1 MAVLTSLT
9 SLICTFPLFGHNH
22 LFVCMIGWK
31 PEMSANGLHHS
42 HVPDFIWK
50 ITSTEILQFF
60 AFKISRQ
67 NKVNFW
73 NLMD

>member
-31 PEMSANGLHHS
+31 PEMGANGLHHS
-42 HVPDFIWK
+42 HVPDFVWK
-50 ITSTEILQFF
+50 ITSTQILQVFLPSKSVDKSKLIF
-60 AFKISRQ
+60 VI
-67 NKVNFW
+67 
-73 NLMD
+73 